1 MDTPSA
7 NLARVARQVIALTH
21 LLVRCDAIDLGLH
34 VRPRSV
40 QLAYLDPPFG
50 VGAAFGARGHEGG
63 ARAKGP
69 VAYEDRWPSI
79 DAYIAWLEA
88 RVVATRDCLAP
99 DGTMWLHLDH
109 RCVHEAKVLCDR
121 VFGRKAFLGEIIWLT
136 GNGTRGARRGPGMSH
151 QTLLLYA
158 GGGDFIWN
166 ARDPN
171 LREPFAPTS
180 LSMHFARV
188 DEGGRRYRER
198 LIGGRTYR
206 YYADEG
212 RARGSVWSDCPAMVA
227 NTPLRREATG
237 YPTQKPLKL
246 LQRIVRASSLE
257 HGLVADPFCGSGTTL
272 VAAAKLGR
280 AFVGCDVGELALAAS
295 ARRLNAE
302 GIGFELRVE
311 SESCAH
317 PTRQASIRSS

>member
-1 MDTPSA
+1 
-7 NLARVARQVIALTH
+7 LKH
-21 LLVRCDAIDLGLH
+21 LLVRCDAIDLGGH
-34 VRPRSV
+34 VRPRSA

-50 VGAAFGARGHEGG
+50 VGAAFGARGRDGG
-63 ARAKGP
+63 ARAKGR

-79 DAYIAWLEA
+79 DAYLAWLEA
-88 RVVATRDCLAP
+88 RVAVVRDCLAQ

-121 VFGRKAFLGEIIWLT
+121 VFGRKSFLGEIVWLT
-136 GNGTRGARRGPGMSH
+136 GNGTRGARRGPGMTH

-158 GGGDFIWN
+158 ISRDFVWN
-166 ARDPN
+166 GRDPA

-188 DEGGRRYRER
+188 DERGRRYRDRVIE
-198 LIGGRTYR
+198 GRTYR

-237 YPTQKPLKL
+237 YPTQKPRKL
-246 LQRIVRASSLE
+246 LERIVSASSLPQ
-257 HGLVADPFCGSGTTL
+257 GLVVDPFCGSGTTL

-280 AFVGCDVGELALAAS
+280 AFVGCDVGELAVEAS
-295 ARRLNAE
+295 ARRLDAE
-302 GIGFELRVE
+302 GVPFELRVE
-311 SESCAH
+311 STSEPCPN
-317 PTRQASIRSS
+317 PTRRASIRYS